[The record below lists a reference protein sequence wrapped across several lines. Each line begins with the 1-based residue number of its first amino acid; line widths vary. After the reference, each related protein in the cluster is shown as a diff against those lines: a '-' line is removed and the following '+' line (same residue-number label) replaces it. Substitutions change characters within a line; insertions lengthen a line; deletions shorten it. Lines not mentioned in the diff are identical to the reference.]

1 VAIVMK
7 EHSEEWKQLCAQAA
21 IEQDPQ
27 KLLELTRKINE
38 LLLGKQSRLN
48 RESSSTAE
56 PHRDWASP
64 KLMSALYFPFFK
76 LLIKRVSRS
85 AVTV

>member
-1 VAIVMK
+1 MK

-56 PHRDWASP
+56 PHRD
-64 KLMSALYFPFFK
+64 
-76 LLIKRVSRS
+76 
-85 AVTV
+85 

>member
-1 VAIVMK
+1 VTSSINLSALWAKIRSTKFPGSEVAIVMK

-56 PHRDWASP
+56 PHRD
-64 KLMSALYFPFFK
+64 
-76 LLIKRVSRS
+76 
-85 AVTV
+85 